1 MEGELP
7 EILFGHQRDT
17 VHRSDESLLESFK
30 QSMSNLPTIENVHFV
45 NENYESD
52 DRMKAL
58 QLRLRRLYRVQQ
70 TPAPAPA
77 PAPAAAGPAA
87 ASTAAAPAPAPG
99 AAATA
104 AAAAS
109 SITKDTVRDIVREE
123 LESITIAGGSRGPV
137 GPIGPAGPAGPAGP
151 PGGIVG
157 PSPLS
162 AIISAARG
170 GISSITKPSSSS
182 KYTITNRGM
191 SFTVNVLQTTLGEYQ
206 GKISK
211 MFSKPPSM
219 TIFKPNTDK
228 SEKKSIES
236 DEKDKEITVVS
247 LEPIGEA
254 VDYYNFIK
262 DNKVTL
268 YNTAGKQMIVEMTN
282 GTRVPIKQTDKNL
295 KEYHKKLEDA
305 FPEYFIEFDIN
316 SYNTLIGFIRI
327 LSTELLLKAI
337 QAVIARKLMKSDITV
352 ESIGSPASEFY
363 FVLPGCIID
372 SVGSPSN
379 AELKLFESISPGGLI
394 IETARNVNLIQ
405 ITPDEAVKDSEVVKI
420 DDADMSIK
428 SVDTIDTYEDPLQRF
443 TSSYIQILS
452 SPERGGGS
460 ISLPWYIFSSRTSS
474 IPIFQF
480 GTVGKR
486 IIREIENLTK
496 ILDDKLFYTKSDKSP
511 ETIPDSI
518 FFADRFKTINI
529 IEDLDLDKPIEFF
542 QRTPPG
548 YKSGGFKTYY
558 DEEIHIF
565 NLMKTISRSLINLF
579 SSAKDPATIDMKEE
593 YSIIKNIDTTK
604 YFNFSKP
611 RTTPQLRIVVSEK
624 TEPVLE
630 HESYRQKVY
639 EYLKK
644 YLEIQIDKFT
654 FYQNIATLGLNYLA
668 TTPKLGITSES
679 RDLMKTIFNMI
690 KQSSLKIVNEMSEMY
705 AIVVRSDFN
714 YKDFDSFSD
723 IISTKPD
730 TNLLPNLI
738 KLEPSNELKII
749 PPNERL
755 SILTGIPPNPSNP
768 RQTTPE
774 EAAKKLRLATETGMK
789 VLERHIQRDIPAPAA
804 AAAAAAAPAAAAPVA
819 AAPAPAASAAAAAA
833 PVAAAADSQLRDDF

>member
-1 MEGELP
+1 MEDP
-7 EILFGHQRDT
+7 SPDILFGHQSDT
-17 VHRSDESLLESFK
+17 VHRSDDKDLLNSFK
-30 QSMSNLPTIENVHFV
+30 EIKRNLQTIGKVHFV
-45 NENYESD
+45 DKLYESD
-52 DRMKAL
+52 PQIKEL
-58 QLRLRRLYRVQQ
+58 QLRLRRLYGFEGSIDDLGEDVIEPEAGAAAVG
-70 TPAPAPA
+70 PAGAT
-77 PAPAAAGPAA
+77 PAAAGPPAETPSVPGLPPPPSHLPA
-87 ASTAAAPAPAPG
+87 RPSGPAGAPATTRPG
-99 AAATA
+99 PTTRA
-104 AAAAS
+104 
-109 SITKDTVRDIVREE
+109 RDIIRGIVREE
-123 LESITIAGGSRGPV
+123 LEGITIAGGSRGEI
-137 GPIGPAGPAGPAGP
+137 GPAAPAGPAGPVGPVGPAGP
-151 PGGIVG
+151 PGGTVG
-157 PSPLS
+157 PSPLA

-191 SFTVNVLQTTLGEYQ
+191 SFTVNILQTTLGDYESRV
-206 GKISK
+206 SK
-211 MFSKPPSM
+211 MFSKQPSIS
-219 TIFKPNTDK
+219 TLKLNTDK
-228 SEKKSIES
+228 PEKNAISSE
-236 DEKDKEITVVS
+236 EKDKEIIVVS

-254 VDYYNFIK
+254 MDYYNFIK
-262 DNKVTL
+262 DNRVTL
-268 YNTAGKQMIVEMTN
+268 YTSASSSAGKQMVVEMTN
-282 GTRVPIKQTDKNL
+282 GTRFPIKQTDKNL
-295 KEYHKKLEDA
+295 KEYHTKLEDA
-305 FPEYFIEFDIN
+305 FPEYFTELDIN

-379 AELKLFESISPGGLI
+379 AELRLFESISPGGSVI
-394 IETARNVNLIQ
+394 DIARNVNLLQ
-405 ITPDEAVKDSEVVKI
+405 ILPNQMAKDSEIIEIKEN
-420 DDADMSIK
+420 DMSIA
-428 SVDTIDTYEDPLQRF
+428 SADTIDTYEEPLQRF

-460 ISLPWYIFSSRTSS
+460 ISLPWYIMSSRTSS

-486 IIREIENLTK
+486 IIREIEKLTK

-518 FFADRFKTINI
+518 FFSDRFKTINI

-579 SSAKDPATIDMKEE
+579 LSATDPATIDMAEE
-593 YSIIKNIDTTK
+593 YSTIKDIDTTK

-630 HESYRQKVY
+630 NESYRQKVY

-644 YLEIQIDKFT
+644 YLELQIDKFT
-654 FYQNIATLGLNYLA
+654 FYRNIATLGLNYLA

-679 RDLMKTIFNMI
+679 KDSMKTIFNMI
-690 KQSSLKIVNEMSEMY
+690 KQSSLKLVNEMSEMY

-755 SILTGIPPNPSNP
+755 RIISGIAPKPLKT
-768 RQTTPE
+768 RQTTLE
-774 EAAKKLRLATETGMK
+774 DAAEKVRLATQTAMK
-789 VLERHIQRDIPAPAA
+789 ALQRRNPPTAG
-804 AAAAAAAPAAAAPVA
+804 
-819 AAPAPAASAAAAAA
+819 
-833 PVAAAADSQLRDDF
+833 ADSSIPP